1 MTDDRSQQRDR
12 GPTSLSLDPDLLA
25 RELAEEENLDP
36 LDAFEPDQAVDDAS
50 PSIALA
56 CDQGLLALRGNHDQ
70 RLQGLQVFCEHRDP
84 RALPLLLPLLQRPC
98 PVERMSAVYALGR
111 NPSPPA
117 VEPLL
122 QLLQVDSN
130 AYVRKAAAWS
140 LGNYPDAPILNPLIH
155 ALQTDVAAVRLWCPG
170 SLAESGSRSPAKADP
185 AASQLTASLQID
197 SEPVVRSNCIW
208 ALGRLMDQLVEPR
221 QQEIVEVRAESL
233 LYDGESSVQDEART
247 ALEQLEDPMVLG
259 RLQTLMNDGFLI

>member
-1 MTDDRSQQRDR
+1 
-12 GPTSLSLDPDLLA
+12 
-25 RELAEEENLDP
+25 
-36 LDAFEPDQAVDDAS
+36 
-50 PSIALA
+50 
-56 CDQGLLALRGNHDQ
+56 
-70 RLQGLQVFCEHRDP
+70 
-84 RALPLLLPLLQRPC
+84 
-98 PVERMSAVYALGR
+98 MSAVYALGR

-170 SLAESGSRSPAKADP
+170 SLAESGGCSPAKADP

-208 ALGRLMDQLVEPR
+208 ALGRLMDQLVESR
-221 QQEIVEVRAESL
+221 QQEIVELLVESL
-233 LYDGESSVQDEART
+233 LYDGEISVQDEART
-247 ALEQLEDPMVLG
+247 SLEQLEDPEVLE
-259 RLQTLMNDGFLI
+259 RLQTLINDGFLI